1 MLWTVARS
9 GAKKKLNWFFLPIL
23 GEEIDHV
30 QLAKKWANHKDYC
43 KRKAKKINSD
53 LGISYEPNKDGDSFN
68 KSGISYESEA
78 DYENL
83 KKQNI
88 EIWKQ
93 KKALIRDELSLRH
106 APWMWNFN
114 LFSWVVLWNFHF
126 TKF

>member
-1 MLWTVARS
+1 M
-9 GAKKKLNWFFLPIL
+9 
-23 GEEIDHV
+23 
-30 QLAKKWANHKDYC
+30 
-43 KRKAKKINSD
+43 
-53 LGISYEPNKDGDSFN
+53 GISYEPNKDDDSFN

-106 APWMWNFN
+106 AP
-114 LFSWVVLWNFHF
+114 
-126 TKF
+126 